1 MDLIFSDGNVEEK
14 CIINSLKEELGINVS
29 KVGNV
34 YEARD
39 DYGKLIAMSS
49 QLYIIVKA
57 VAIAYGI
64 DI

>member
-1 MDLIFSDGNVEEK
+1 MIFYDGNVEEK
-14 CIINSLKEELGINVS
+14 WIMDGLKEEFGINIS
-29 KVGNV
+29 KIGNV

-49 QLYIIVKA
+49 QLYIIVKT

>member
-1 MDLIFSDGNVEEK
+1 MIFYDVNVEEK
-14 CIINSLKEELGINVS
+14 WIMDGLKEEFGINVS
-29 KVGNV
+29 KVGDV

>member
-1 MDLIFSDGNVEEK
+1 MIFYDGNVEEK
-14 CIINSLKEELGINVS
+14 WIMDGLKEEFGINVS
-29 KVGNV
+29 KVGDV